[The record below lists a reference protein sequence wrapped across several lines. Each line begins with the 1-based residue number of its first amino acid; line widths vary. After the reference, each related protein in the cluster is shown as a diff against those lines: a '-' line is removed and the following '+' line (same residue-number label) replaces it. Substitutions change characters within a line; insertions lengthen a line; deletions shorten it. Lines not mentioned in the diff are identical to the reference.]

1 MREVNPK
8 DTARAEAFELWM
20 KSPMPMVTLT
30 KTMDI
35 SRLLRFSKKR
45 GLKLN
50 MLMAWCIGKAAQKVK
65 EFYMLPVG
73 NRLIEYDKLAIDVI
87 VQNNRGSISFC
98 NIPLNDN
105 IAEFNN
111 EYLRLTK
118 EAAVTCEGKTIE
130 DAMVIGT
137 STLVQTELD
146 CIVNQYT
153 ELFRNP
159 IVMWGKY
166 RKGFWRTTLPVSF
179 QFHHVQM
186 DGMHAATFL
195 QALQQEMYNIN
206 NNARRR
212 LS

>member
-8 DTARAEAFELWM
+8 DTTRAQAFELWM

-30 KTMDI
+30 KTMNI
-35 SRLLRFSKKR
+35 SRLLRLSKKR
-45 GLKLN
+45 DLKLN
-50 MLMAWCIGKAAQKVK
+50 MLMAWCIGRAAKQVK

-73 NRLIEYDKLAIDVI
+73 DKLVEYDKLAIDVI
-87 VQNNRGSISFC
+87 VHNNRGNISFC
-98 NIPLNDN
+98 NIPLKDN

-118 EAAVTCEGKTIE
+118 EAAITCEGNTIE

-137 STLVQTELD
+137 SALVQTELD

-159 IVMWGKY
+159 IVTWGKY

-206 NNARRR
+206 NNA
-212 LS
+212 LKTL

>member
-1 MREVNPK
+1 MATSK
-8 DTARAEAFELWM
+8 DYMEFVID
-20 KSPMPMVTLT
+20 KSGLGD
-30 KTMDI
+30 DI
-35 SRLLRFSKKR
+35 ATRKMM
-45 GLKLN
+45 G
-50 MLMAWCIGKAAQKVK
+50 
-65 EFYMLPVG
+65 
-73 NRLIEYDKLAIDVI
+73 
-87 VQNNRGSISFC
+87 
-98 NIPLNDN
+98 
-105 IAEFNN
+105 

-118 EAAVTCEGKTIE
+118 EAAITCEGNTIE

-137 STLVQTELD
+137 SALVQTELD